1 MADIGAWGLM
11 GAFFAELGNS
21 AVILLP
27 TPGPAY
33 TFAMGATLNPF
44 LLGLAGG
51 VGAALGELTGYFLGT
66 RGRHIVERWSPFA
79 RLTAATSRWTGPMLF
94 VLAALPI
101 PFDIAGVWAGSTRYP
116 LSRFL
121 LFVTPG
127 KIIKGP
133 SSGLPDT
140 TASARCSAPW
150 AKNLRSAV
158 GHRTPVLRHPPQP
171 AFSPRWTHPLLAAM
185 SLRYPSHSPSASG

>member
-1 MADIGAWGLM
+1 MLRDTMADIGAWGLM

-127 KIIKGP
+127 KIIKVTFVGFAGYYSVGLLLGP
-133 SSGLPDT
+133 
-140 TASARCSAPW
+140 
-150 AKNLRSAV
+150 V
-158 GHRTPVLRHPPQP
+158 G
-171 AFSPRWTHPLLAAM
+171 
-185 SLRYPSHSPSASG
+185 